1 MIIGKVKFTV
11 EYTSWETGEK
21 STLSTEVEFDD
32 RGDTISYFYSF
43 HDLNGMLIGARGRGV
58 HKNVIVAEDP
68 LNFVIKH
75 ASYNID
81 NFLVRRKRIFRVLE
95 TSVC

>member
-21 STLSTEVEFDD
+21 STLSTVVEFDD

-43 HDLNGMLIGARGRGV
+43 HDLNGMLICARGRGV
-58 HKNVIVAEDP
+58 HKNVIGAEDP
-68 LNFVIKH
+68 LNFSIKH